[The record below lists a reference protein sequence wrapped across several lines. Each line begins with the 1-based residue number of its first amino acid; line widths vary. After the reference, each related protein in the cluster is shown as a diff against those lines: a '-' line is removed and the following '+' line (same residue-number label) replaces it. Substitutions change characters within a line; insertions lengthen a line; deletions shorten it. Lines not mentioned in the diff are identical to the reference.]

1 MLLPLD
7 LDMLLDFQLMDLRL
21 AHSLVIGKR
30 GQLQC
35 LQQTLPL
42 PLRDQLHLKLE
53 CIL

>member
-1 MLLPLD
+1 
-7 LDMLLDFQLMDLRL
+7 MDLRL

-35 LQQTLPL
+35 LQQALPL
-42 PLRDQLHLKLE
+42 PLRDQLQLELE